1 MYNAKQM
8 HRCRKQTRGYQRR
21 ERRAHSGNRMQTL
34 LLETQTTVYK
44 IDKEQEYLI
53 WCSDYSH
60 HLVITF
66 NGTKSVKILNHY
78 VVIL

>member
-1 MYNAKQM
+1 
-8 HRCRKQTRGYQRR
+8 
-21 ERRAHSGNRMQTL
+21 MQTL

-44 IDKEQEYLI
+44 IDKEQEYLR